1 MSEDPAARVHSA
13 YVYALGR
20 VGALAPGAVAEN
32 VGPFLC
38 IDAGLGVSRFNVVVA
53 SGKVAQPKAEL
64 RAALDWFAERG
75 LNARVDLRGT
85 LDGGLM
91 AAAMVEGL
99 QFWRRELAML
109 LATLPFTAWKPALQI
124 EPVTGANLEAYCEVE
139 AEEFGDM
146 ELAMAIGERAMALD
160 DATMFVGFD
169 AGRPVARSM
178 CIVRGA
184 MVSVHNVYVAP
195 SQRRKGFGSEVSRF
209 ALDVGR
215 ERGAKEASLEATPAG
230 LGIYTAMGFRK
241 VEEYVVMGTDEPISW
256 R

>member
-1 MSEDPAARVHSA
+1 
-13 YVYALGR
+13 
-20 VGALAPGAVAEN
+20 
-32 VGPFLC
+32 
-38 IDAGLGVSRFNVVVA
+38 
-53 SGKVAQPKAEL
+53 
-64 RAALDWFAERG
+64 
-75 LNARVDLRGT
+75 
-85 LDGGLM
+85 
-91 AAAMVEGL
+91 
-99 QFWRRELAML
+99 
-109 LATLPFTAWKPALQI
+109 
-124 EPVTGANLEAYCEVE
+124 
-139 AEEFGDM
+139 
-146 ELAMAIGERAMALD
+146 
-160 DATMFVGFD
+160 
-169 AGRPVARSM
+169 M